1 MSQIRADRVIEGIA
15 LPEPGDWQ
23 LDPVHTSVE
32 FVARHL
38 MVSKVRGRFTGVT
51 GTIHVAED
59 PAESWVEVEIDTST
73 VATGDEKRDEHLR
86 SPDFFDV
93 ERYPKITFR
102 STKLEGE
109 SPGRFLVH
117 GDLTV
122 HGVSRPVS
130 LEAEYHGWTQSPFG
144 DQRAGF
150 SATTEVNREDFGL
163 TWNVAI
169 ESGGVLVGKKVR
181 LDFEIE
187 AVKQN

>member
-1 MSQIRADRVIEGIA
+1 MTKIQADRVIDGLA
-15 LPEPGDWQ
+15 LPEPGEWQ

-38 MVSKVRGRFTGVT
+38 MVTKVRGRFPGVT
-51 GTIHVAED
+51 GTINLAED
-59 PAESWVEVEIDTST
+59 PSQSSVEVDIDAAS
-73 VATGDEKRDEHLR
+73 VETGDEKRDEHLR

-93 ERYPKITFR
+93 ERYPEITFR
-102 STKLEGE
+102 STRVEGE
-109 SPGRFLVH
+109 SPGRFRVH

-122 HGVSRPVS
+122 HGVTRPVS

-144 DQRAGF
+144 DRRAGF

-169 ESGGVLVGKKVR
+169 ESGGFLVGKKIR

-187 AVKQN
+187 AIKQD